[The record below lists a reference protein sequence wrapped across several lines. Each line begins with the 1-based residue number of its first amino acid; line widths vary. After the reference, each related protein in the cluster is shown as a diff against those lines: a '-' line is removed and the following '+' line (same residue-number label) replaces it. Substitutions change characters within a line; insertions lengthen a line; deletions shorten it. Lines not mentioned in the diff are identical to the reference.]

1 MAYMY
6 RYLDDIKLEDR
17 DFNFSIV
24 RTKGLKE
31 LKLYIDDYM
40 IAFNRPKYMY
50 FIHFLD
56 YLFDKNKY
64 FIYYKNKRIGNC
76 MIVVYSEQLACVLYD
91 FNLSMDYKGK
101 GLSKGALNEILFNVK
116 ELGLEEIC
124 LEVNEDNLIA
134 VNLYEKSGFK
144 YESKIE

>member
-1 MAYMY
+1 MY

-17 DFNFSIV
+17 DLNFSIV

-50 FIHFLD
+50 IVHFLD

-64 FIYYKNKRIGNC
+64 FIYYKNQRIGNC
-76 MIVVYSEQLACVLYD
+76 MVVVYLEQLACVLYD
-91 FNLSMDYKGK
+91 FNLSVGYKGK
-101 GLSKGALNEILFNVK
+101 GLSKGALNEILFKAK
-116 ELGLEEIC
+116 ELGIEEIC